1 MPTYEYQC
9 DKCGRTFEVRQRI
22 SAPPLKTCET
32 CGGAVRR
39 LISSTTFILKGE
51 GWYVTDYPSA
61 ARKKAAES
69 EKSTAGGDGKKSEKA
84 DGKKSEKADGKKSEK
99 KDAAPAKATTG
110 ASAPAPTSPPST
122 TSSAPSTSSG
132 SSSG

>member
-51 GWYVTDYPSA
+51 GWYVTDYPSD

-69 EKSTAGGDGKKSEKA
+69 EKSTAGG

-110 ASAPAPTSPPST
+110 ASAPAPTSPPPT
-122 TSSAPSTSSG
+122 TASASSTSSG
-132 SSSG
+132 SSSD

>member
-1 MPTYEYQC
+1 VPTYEYQC

-84 DGKKSEKADGKKSEK
+84 DGKKNEK
-99 KDAAPAKATTG
+99 KDEAPAKATTG

-122 TSSAPSTSSG
+122 TSSASSRAAG
-132 SSSG
+132 SSSD

>member
-84 DGKKSEKADGKKSEK
+84 DGKKGGK

-110 ASAPAPTSPPST
+110 ASAPAPTSPPSA
-122 TSSAPSTSSG
+122 TSSASSTSSG
-132 SSSG
+132 SSSD

>member
-84 DGKKSEKADGKKSEK
+84 DGKKGEK
-99 KDAAPAKATTG
+99 KDEAPAKATTG

-122 TSSAPSTSSG
+122 TSSASSRAAG
-132 SSSG
+132 SSSD

>member
-84 DGKKSEKADGKKSEK
+84 DGKKNEK
-99 KDAAPAKATTG
+99 KDEAPAKATTG

-122 TSSAPSTSSG
+122 TSSASSRAAG
-132 SSSG
+132 SSSD

>member
-1 MPTYEYQC
+1 VPTYEYLC

-84 DGKKSEKADGKKSEK
+84 DGKKSEKT
-99 KDAAPAKATTG
+99 DAAPAKATTG
-110 ASAPAPTSPPST
+110 ASAPAPTPPPST
-122 TSSAPSTSSG
+122 TSSASSG
-132 SSSG
+132 SSSD

>member
-61 ARKKAAES
+61 AQKKAAES

-84 DGKKSEKADGKKSEK
+84 DGKKGEK

-110 ASAPAPTSPPST
+110 ASAPAPTSPPSA
-122 TSSAPSTSSG
+122 TSSASSTSSG
-132 SSSG
+132 SSSD

>member
-1 MPTYEYQC
+1 VPTYEYQC
-9 DKCGRTFEVRQRI
+9 DKCGRTFEARQRI

-39 LISSTTFILKGE
+39 LISSTTFILKGK

-69 EKSTAGGDGKKSEKA
+69 EKSTAGG

-122 TSSAPSTSSG
+122 TSSASSTTSG
-132 SSSG
+132 SSSD

>member
-84 DGKKSEKADGKKSEK
+84 DGKKGEK

-122 TSSAPSTSSG
+122 TSSASSRAAG
-132 SSSG
+132 SSSD

>member
-84 DGKKSEKADGKKSEK
+84 DGKKSEK

-122 TSSAPSTSSG
+122 TSSASSRAAG
-132 SSSG
+132 SSSD

>member
-1 MPTYEYQC
+1 VPTYEYQC

-84 DGKKSEKADGKKSEK
+84 DGKKGEK

-122 TSSAPSTSSG
+122 TSSASSMSSG
-132 SSSG
+132 SSAD

>member
-69 EKSTAGGDGKKSEKA
+69 EKTTAGGDGKKSEKA
-84 DGKKSEKADGKKSEK
+84 DGKKGEK

-122 TSSAPSTSSG
+122 TSSASSTSSG
-132 SSSG
+132 SSSD

>member
-84 DGKKSEKADGKKSEK
+84 DGKKGEK
-99 KDAAPAKATTG
+99 KDEVPAKATTG
-110 ASAPAPTSPPST
+110 ASAPAPTSPPSA
-122 TSSAPSTSSG
+122 TSSASSTSSG
-132 SSSG
+132 SSSD

>member
-51 GWYVTDYPSA
+51 GWYVTDYPSD

-69 EKSTAGGDGKKSEKA
+69 EKSTAGG

-122 TSSAPSTSSG
+122 TASASSTSSG
-132 SSSG
+132 SSSD

>member
-1 MPTYEYQC
+1 VPTYEYQC

-84 DGKKSEKADGKKSEK
+84 DGKKNEK
-99 KDAAPAKATTG
+99 KDEAPAKATTG
-110 ASAPAPTSPPST
+110 ASAPAPTSPPSA
-122 TSSAPSTSSG
+122 TSSASSTSSG
-132 SSSG
+132 SSSD

>member
-1 MPTYEYQC
+1 VPTYEYQC

-51 GWYVTDYPSA
+51 GWYVTDYPSD
-61 ARKKAAES
+61 ARKKAVKS
-69 EKSTAGGDGKKSEKA
+69 EKSAAGGDGKTSEK
-84 DGKKSEKADGKKSEK
+84 GDGKKSEK
-99 KDAAPAKATTG
+99 KDEAPAKATTG
-110 ASAPAPTSPPST
+110 ASAPAPTPPPST
-122 TSSAPSTSSG
+122 TSSAASG
-132 SSSG
+132 SSSD

>member
-51 GWYVTDYPSA
+51 GWYVTDYPSD

-69 EKSTAGGDGKKSEKA
+69 EKSTAGG

-122 TSSAPSTSSG
+122 TSSASSTSSG
-132 SSSG
+132 SSSD

>member
-84 DGKKSEKADGKKSEK
+84 DGKKGEK

-110 ASAPAPTSPPST
+110 ASAPAPTSPPSA
-122 TSSAPSTSSG
+122 TSSASSTSSG
-132 SSSG
+132 SSSD

>member
-84 DGKKSEKADGKKSEK
+84 DGKKGEK
-99 KDAAPAKATTG
+99 KDEAPAKATTG

-122 TSSAPSTSSG
+122 TSSASSTSSG
-132 SSSG
+132 SSSD

>member
-84 DGKKSEKADGKKSEK
+84 DGKKGEK

-122 TSSAPSTSSG
+122 TASASSTSSG
-132 SSSG
+132 SSSD

>member
-1 MPTYEYQC
+1 VPTYEYQC
-9 DKCGRTFEVRQRI
+9 DKCGRTFEARQRI

-39 LISSTTFILKGE
+39 LISSTTFILKGK

-69 EKSTAGGDGKKSEKA
+69 ESEKSTAGG

-122 TSSAPSTSSG
+122 TSSASSTTSG
-132 SSSG
+132 SSSD